1 MIQLYY
7 MNYTN
12 IEFDHPDHINNRA
25 DCDIEPSEPLTET
38 HLLLSLQQPVLYR
51 EKVK

>member
-1 MIQLYY
+1 

-12 IEFDHPDHINNRA
+12 IEFDHPDQINNRA

-51 EKVK
+51 ERVK